1 MSDFG
6 VNHMMYGVIRRPTL
20 CRLGDMEIKSMFD
33 QLINV
38 FMERLDSLD
47 EKLSELLKIVS
58 LIDGEVASSSPS
70 SEQGQT

>member
-1 MSDFG
+1 
-6 VNHMMYGVIRRPTL
+6 
-20 CRLGDMEIKSMFD
+20 MFD

>member
-1 MSDFG
+1 
-6 VNHMMYGVIRRPTL
+6 
-20 CRLGDMEIKSMFD
+20 MFD

-47 EKLSELLKIVS
+47 DKLSELLKIAK
-58 LIDGEVASSSPS
+58 INDGEVASSSPS